1 MGGGGAGRRRCLY
14 QRNEAYIENNL
25 KTVCW
30 DRCSGPTSPNLK
42 YVCEMLFGIP
52 SYEPTAGESQI
63 LRISS
68 FPALSIILQHSD
80 GEVSPATILF

>member
-14 QRNEAYIENNL
+14 QRNETHIENNL
-25 KTVCW
+25 KAVCW
-30 DRCSGPTSPNLK
+30 DRCSGPTSPDFK
-42 YVCEMLFGIP
+42 YVCKTLLGTP
-52 SYEPTAGESQI
+52 SNEPTAGDSQI

-80 GEVSPATILF
+80 GEASPATVLF